1 MAAGPQEVLEKN
13 LGCPKATDELPRRV
27 GSAQRRPRTDR
38 RKGTLSSPRAGG
50 QEVLAVAVPAS
61 LP

>member
-1 MAAGPQEVLEKN
+1 MLEKI

-27 GSAQRRPRTDR
+27 GSAQRQPRKDGR
-38 RKGTLSSPRAGG
+38 RGTLSSPRAGV

-61 LP
+61 LL